1 MMTPIIVLF
10 NLKAGVSPETYE
22 AWAKS
27 TDLPIVRGLKSIGG
41 FDVYKSKGLL
51 RGGDA
56 PYQYVEMI
64 MVKDME
70 AFGADVGSDT
80 MKRVSGEFRELADN
94 PTFILCE
101 SLD

>member
-1 MMTPIIVLF
+1 MTPIIVLF
-10 NLKAGVSPETYE
+10 NLKAGVSPESYE

-51 RGGDA
+51 RGGDPA

-64 MVKDME
+64 MVKDMT
-70 AFGADVGSDT
+70 AFGEDVGSQT
-80 MKRVSGEFRELADN
+80 MQRVSGEFRDYADN

-101 SLD
+101 SLV

>member
-1 MMTPIIVLF
+1 MTPIIVLF
-10 NLKAGVSPETYE
+10 NLKAGVSPASYE

-51 RGGDA
+51 GGGDPA

-64 MVKDME
+64 MVKDMTT
-70 AFGADVGSDT
+70 FGEDAGSDT
-80 MKRVSGEFRELADN
+80 MKRVAGEFQDYADN

-101 SLD
+101 SLV